1 MSEQEAIMILANNPN
16 IVPVPVIAS
25 FNNKGEVIPLYFSVE
40 GLRLKVDHLVYT
52 DKKVRDVTIYR
63 CEVTFSDR
71 VQQVTLNYHKRA
83 GIWTLNRIK

>member
-1 MSEQEAIMILANNPN
+1 MSEHEVIMILANNPN

-40 GLRLKVDHLVYT
+40 GLRLKIDHLLYA
-52 DKKVRDVTIYR
+52 DKKSDVITFR

-71 VQQVTLNYHKRA
+71 VQQIMLNYHKNA
-83 GIWTLNRIK
+83 GIWTLNKIK

>member
-1 MSEQEAIMILANNPN
+1 MSEQEVTMILANNPN

-40 GLRLKVDHLVYT
+40 GLRLRIDHLLYSN
-52 DKKVRDVTIYR
+52 KKTLDVTSYR

-71 VQQVTLNYHKRA
+71 VQQITLNYHKNV
-83 GIWTLNRIK
+83 GIWTLNKIS